1 MGTLTPMHPQEA
13 ARASDQQV
21 LREVLD
27 VVTQLRD
34 GHFSAHLTDALPGLG
49 GEIAKALNAHLEFLK
64 VYRDQH
70 LRLMEE
76 LGTTGRL
83 GGQIWL
89 PDDLPKC
96 TGAWR
101 DMAEA
106 TNLMASNLT
115 ANVRNLAMTT
125 HALLGGDTSARATC
139 TFIAGEFREFRE
151 ELNELATRV
160 TPAPA

>member
-1 MGTLTPMHPQEA
+1 MHPHEA
-13 ARASDQQV
+13 PRASDQQV
-21 LREVLD
+21 LREILD

-34 GHFSAHLTDALPGLG
+34 GHFSAHVTDNLPGVG
-49 GEIAKALNAHLEFLK
+49 GEIAKALNAHMEFLK
-64 VYRDQH
+64 AFRNEH

-76 LGTTGRL
+76 IGVTGRL
-83 GGQIWL
+83 GGQVWL

-96 TGAWR
+96 TGAWK

-115 ANVRNLAMTT
+115 ANVRNLAFTA

-151 ELNELATRV
+151 DLNALAERA
-160 TPAPA
+160 TPAKV

>member
-1 MGTLTPMHPQEA
+1 MHPHEA
-13 ARASDQQV
+13 PHASDQQV
-21 LREVLD
+21 LREILD

-34 GHFSAHLTDALPGLG
+34 GHFSAHLTDNLPGVG
-49 GEIAKALNAHLEFLK
+49 GEIAKALNEHLEFLK
-64 VYRDQH
+64 AFRNEH

-76 LGTTGRL
+76 IGVTGRL

-106 TNLMASNLT
+106 SNLMAANLT
-115 ANVRNLAMTT
+115 CQYREGGNFVRAVLRGEPDARMT
-125 HALLGGDTSARATC
+125 C
-139 TFIAGEFREFRE
+139 NMIAGEFREFRE
-151 ELNELATRV
+151 ELTELAARA
-160 TPAPA
+160 TPAKA

>member
-1 MGTLTPMHPQEA
+1 MHPNEA
-13 ARASDQQV
+13 PHASDQQV

-34 GHFSAHLTDALPGLG
+34 GHFSAHLTDNLPGVG
-49 GEIAKALNAHLEFLK
+49 GDIAKALNAHLEFLK
-64 VYRDQH
+64 AYRDQH

-76 LGTTGRL
+76 IGVTGRL
-83 GGQIWL
+83 GGQVWL

-106 TNLMASNLT
+106 TNRMAANLT
-115 ANVRNLAMTT
+115 GQVRDFAIAGNAQLRGQTEV
-125 HALLGGDTSARATC
+125 RATA
-139 TFIAGEFREFRE
+139 TLIAGEFRELRQT
-151 ELNELATRV
+151 LNELAARAATA
-160 TPAPA
+160 TPSA

>member
-1 MGTLTPMHPQEA
+1 MHHKDAPA
-13 ARASDQQV
+13 ATDQQV
-21 LREVLD
+21 LREILD

-34 GHFSAHLTDALPGLG
+34 GRFSAHVNDHFPGIG

-64 VYRDQH
+64 AYRDQH

-76 LGTTGRL
+76 IGTTGRL
-83 GGQIWL
+83 GGQVWL

-96 TGAWR
+96 TGAWH

-106 TNLMASNLT
+106 TNRMASNVT
-115 ANVRNLAMTT
+115 ANVRNLAATV
-125 HALLGGDTSARATC
+125 HALVGGDTSARATC

-160 TPAPA
+160 AAGNA